1 MKIKIETVAS
11 VYSGKAGRCC
21 CGCSGNHRYASAH
34 VKWASKNR
42 GYKVTDEEISDRSV
56 KMLVNKLNK
65 ADAKELTHDNPI
77 YVSMERGGRL
87 YVAYFKQ

>member
-34 VKWASKNR
+34 AAH
-42 GYKVTDEEISDRSV
+42 V

-65 ADAKELTHDNPI
+65 ADAKELTHDNPV

-87 YVAYFKQ
+87 YVAYLKQ

>member
-21 CGCSGNHRYASAH
+21 CGCSGKHRYASAH

-42 GYKVTDEEISDRSV
+42 GYEVTDKEISDRSV
-56 KMLVNKLNK
+56 KLLVNKLNK
-65 ADAKELTHDNPI
+65 ADAKELSDPNPRSI
-77 YVSMERGGRL
+77 AMERGGRL
-87 YVAYFKQ
+87 YVVYFKQ